1 MRRHIVCFGDSNTH
15 GYCADP
21 ADCEDGGTRFSERE
35 RWTCLLQQ
43 KLGPDFL
50 VLEEGLPGRTCVYDD
65 PTEEGM
71 RGLDYIVPCLMSHQP
86 VDLLAVMLG
95 TNDARACY
103 GASPEQITRGME
115 RLVRRAQA
123 APCWGAP
130 GANILLIPPAPL
142 PEAAERCAVSGPIMG
157 PGCAEKTR
165 ALPELYRQA
174 ARRLGC
180 ACFDPTGLV
189 EYNQVDYMH
198 LTRAD
203 HDRLARALESEIT
216 RLV

>member
-1 MRRHIVCFGDSNTH
+1 M
-15 GYCADP
+15 
-21 ADCEDGGTRFSERE
+21 
-35 RWTCLLQQ
+35 
-43 KLGPDFL
+43 
-50 VLEEGLPGRTCVYDD
+50 
-65 PTEEGM
+65 
-71 RGLDYIVPCLMSHQP
+71 
-86 VDLLAVMLG
+86 
-95 TNDARACY
+95 
-103 GASPEQITRGME
+103 
-115 RLVRRAQA
+115 RRAQA

-203 HDRLARALESEIT
+203 HARLARALESEIT